1 MAVSTVAICDLCD
14 LFREFSMQPQ
24 LVREA
29 MCANASQVLSGVC
42 QLSHGCTCDKQKQHF
57 PSCDHHHDC
66 VESRGQSMLQVQ
78 RNKRND
84 HHLWQISR
92 GEIMELNVDME
103 FAQTL

>member
-1 MAVSTVAICDLCD
+1 MAASTATICDLCD
-14 LFREFSMQPQ
+14 LFLEFSMQPQ
-24 LVREA
+24 LVLEA
-29 MCANASQVLSGVC
+29 KYAISSQALSGVC

-57 PSCDHHHDC
+57 PSYDHHHDC
-66 VESRGQSMLQVQ
+66 VESRDQSMLQVQ

-84 HHLWQISR
+84 RRLWQISR